1 MSEYKTKGRAW
12 LGCLVVIWLSACA
25 GIVPDQQEQSQETG
39 DDVTALKVKTQLIES
54 DLDAA
59 AINVETKQGAT
70 VLEGFVET
78 EEQRKKAGQ
87 IAQSVEGVK
96 SVTNNIEVKGKL

>member
-1 MSEYKTKGRAW
+1 MIAHKTKGRLW
-12 LGCLVVIWLSACA
+12 LTCLMIILLSACA
-25 GIVPDQQEQSQETG
+25 GIMPDQQAQNQETG

-59 AINVETKQGAT
+59 AINVETRQGAT

-78 EEQRKKAGQ
+78 EEQRKKAEQ
-87 IAQSVEGVK
+87 VAQSVAGVK